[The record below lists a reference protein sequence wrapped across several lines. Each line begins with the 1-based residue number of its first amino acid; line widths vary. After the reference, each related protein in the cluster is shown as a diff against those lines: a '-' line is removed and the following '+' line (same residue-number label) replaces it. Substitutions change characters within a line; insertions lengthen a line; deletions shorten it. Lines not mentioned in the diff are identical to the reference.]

1 MAAMRAPQHSTLSTV
16 ASRSSEFSR
25 NALGNSRVLAGARER
40 RPVRTGA
47 FTVRAGPASDT
58 VKIEFEIKQKLRYG
72 EQLVVCGNSNKMGR
86 WNPNDGVHLKW
97 SDGDVWKGSVEVP
110 AGGYVEYKLAIKKKH
125 GQPAYW
131 EKRHNRIVQLYE
143 GGTTIVAKGIFGRDV
158 DLKKKDD
165 KMDKNVKVSFNIHQK
180 IMYGH
185 EVCVVGS
192 AKEFGGWNVDR
203 AFPLKW
209 SEGDVWKGEIEMTPG
224 GMAEYKML
232 TRRIRT
238 GGEIKHEFRRDFK
251 RMVQLY
257 SSGSTVQITGEF
269 KGLVDVRLKGVS
281 YEKKVEKKVEKK
293 EEKKEEKKVEAK
305 KEEKKVEAK
314 KEEKK
319 ETKKEEKKEE
329 KKEVKA
335 EKKEEKKEEK
345 KDDKK
350 PAGDKFT
357 ALAQGIKEEKKEKK
371 DDKKDV
377 KASAIFDFGTAAKE
391 AEKKAEKKEEKKEEK
406 KKEAAPKPKKRGKW
420 GALMED

>member
-1 MAAMRAPQHSTLSTV
+1 
-16 ASRSSEFSR
+16 
-25 NALGNSRVLAGARER
+25 
-40 RPVRTGA
+40 
-47 FTVRAGPASDT
+47 
-58 VKIEFEIKQKLRYG
+58 
-72 EQLVVCGNSNKMGR
+72 MG
-86 WNPNDGVHLKW
+86 
-97 SDGDVWKGSVEVP
+97 
-110 AGGYVEYKLAIKKKH
+110 
-125 GQPAYW
+125 
-131 EKRHNRIVQLYE
+131 LYE

-224 GMAEYKML
+224 GVAEYKML

-281 YEKKVEKKVEKK
+281 CEKKVEKKVEKK
-293 EEKKEEKKVEAK
+293 EEK

-357 ALAQGIKEEKKEKK
+357 ALAQGIKEEKKE
-371 DDKKDV
+371 
-377 KASAIFDFGTAAKE
+377 
-391 AEKKAEKKEEKKEEK
+391 EKKVEAKKEEKKV
-406 KKEAAPKPKKRGKW
+406 EAK
-420 GALMED
+420 

>member
-1 MAAMRAPQHSTLSTV
+1 
-16 ASRSSEFSR
+16 
-25 NALGNSRVLAGARER
+25 
-40 RPVRTGA
+40 
-47 FTVRAGPASDT
+47 
-58 VKIEFEIKQKLRYG
+58 
-72 EQLVVCGNSNKMGR
+72 MG
-86 WNPNDGVHLKW
+86 
-97 SDGDVWKGSVEVP
+97 
-110 AGGYVEYKLAIKKKH
+110 
-125 GQPAYW
+125 
-131 EKRHNRIVQLYE
+131 HNRIVQLYE
-143 GGTTIVAKGIFGRDV
+143 GGTTIVAKGIFGR
-158 DLKKKDD
+158 
-165 KMDKNVKVSFNIHQK
+165 
-180 IMYGH
+180 

-209 SEGDVWKGEIEMTPG
+209 SKGDVWKGEIEMTPG
-224 GMAEYKML
+224 GVAEYKML

-293 EEKKEEKKVEAK
+293 EEKKVEAK

-319 ETKKEEKKEE
+319 ETKKE
-329 KKEVKA
+329 
-335 EKKEEKKEEK
+335 
-345 KDDKK
+345 
-350 PAGDKFT
+350 
-357 ALAQGIKEEKKEKK
+357 EKK

-391 AEKKAEKKEEKKEEK
+391 AEKKAEKKEEVKAEKKEKKREEK
-406 KKEAAPKPKKRGKW
+406 KKEEKSGDKFTSAVSKW
-420 GALMED
+420 GALKAGADAKA

>member
-1 MAAMRAPQHSTLSTV
+1 
-16 ASRSSEFSR
+16 
-25 NALGNSRVLAGARER
+25 
-40 RPVRTGA
+40 
-47 FTVRAGPASDT
+47 
-58 VKIEFEIKQKLRYG
+58 
-72 EQLVVCGNSNKMGR
+72 MG
-86 WNPNDGVHLKW
+86 
-97 SDGDVWKGSVEVP
+97 
-110 AGGYVEYKLAIKKKH
+110 
-125 GQPAYW
+125 
-131 EKRHNRIVQLYE
+131 HNRIVQLYE
-143 GGTTIVAKGIFGRDV
+143 GGTTIVAKGIFGR
-158 DLKKKDD
+158 
-165 KMDKNVKVSFNIHQK
+165 
-180 IMYGH
+180 

-209 SEGDVWKGEIEMTPG
+209 SKGDVWKGEIEMTPG
-224 GMAEYKML
+224 GVAEYKML

-319 ETKKEEKKEE
+319 EE

-391 AEKKAEKKEEKKEEK
+391 AEKKAEKKKEEK
-406 KKEAAPKPKKRGKW
+406 SGDKFTSAVSKW
-420 GALMED
+420 GALKAGADAKDDK